1 MSNLFSNIVF
11 RVLVPKPEGRW
22 LFVCYLLVLSIANI
36 SEYVCVCACVRVCCV
51 FCVCVCVCVVCICV
65 CVCVRV

>member
-1 MSNLFSNIVF
+1 MSNLFSNFVF

-36 SEYVCVCACVRVCCV
+36 RECVCECE
-51 FCVCVCVCVVCICV
+51 CVCVCV
-65 CVCVRV
+65 